1 MPSGRVHDQ
10 ITFWSLPLLVGFAY
24 FFSSNRKLTLL
35 IAGSYLFSGLMFG
48 PDLDIHSVQYKR
60 WGIIRGIW
68 LPYQSFL
75 KHRSLFSHGFLI
87 GTVLR
92 LLYLSTIS
100 MLVTI
105 IGVVSAQLIWRS
117 DWSWQQFMHKVIQ
130 SITTQYPQ
138 EAIALGVGLELG
150 AMSHTISDYIGS
162 AIKKYQKQTLKRNKT
177 KKNSRRRRSSGSGKS
192 KAK

>member
-10 ITFWSLPLLVGFAY
+10 ITFFGLPLLVGFAY
-24 FFSSNRKLTLL
+24 FFSGNRRLTLL

-48 PDLDIHSVQYKR
+48 PDLDIISVQYKR

-68 LPYQSFL
+68 FPYQSFL

-100 MLVTI
+100 ILVTI
-105 IGVVSAQLIWRS
+105 IGAMVAQLIWGS
-117 DWSWQQFMHKVIQ
+117 DWSWQQFIHKVIRL
-130 SITTQYPQ
+130 ITTQYLQ
-138 EAIALGVGLELG
+138 EALALGVGLELG

-162 AIKKYQKQTLKRNKT
+162 AIKKYQKQTLKRTKN